1 MVADG
6 SAGMQND
13 DSTGL
18 AVPPKRKRGRPRTNP
33 VIPEDIIRNSA
44 GVLVASPGFGGPGV
58 IEDDSG
64 RKGVPGVAAG
74 PPKVAVSVPA
84 GFEARGLETAVLA
97 KRKRGRPRKVPAPE
111 TGVLAG
117 PVKLLALEPCEG
129 SGVVGHAAGIVKRRP
144 GRPRKNALEM
154 PIVPVMVKGGA
165 VVSLAERAEIRPGI
179 GVGAATVEHVS
190 ALAPLKWKRGRPRKN
205 PLPEALTAVAP
216 VAAAP
221 APDRIEV
228 APEKVEVT
236 VKRKPGRPRKNP
248 LPPEGIGR
256 AGPESAEGTVAEK
269 SPGGDVG
276 SPPVTALE
284 KVEVSEPE
292 KPSEAGSRFVERFG
306 IGPANDEGIGFWPP
320 RPEEVEAV
328 KLAARAAG
336 VVRRGRK
343 PKAPVPE
350 GPPGGP
356 DTMPPESV
364 PRPDRPEKRPRT
376 MPDALG
382 KPFCG
387 KCGTYTR
394 LIQPERGPAR
404 RVCPKCRPQMV
415 PIKRSPLD
423 RTGKPCQDRGVCRPE
438 RCVIAFE
445 CEEMKRTR

>member
-1 MVADG
+1 
-6 SAGMQND
+6 
-13 DSTGL
+13 
-18 AVPPKRKRGRPRTNP
+18 
-33 VIPEDIIRNSA
+33 
-44 GVLVASPGFGGPGV
+44 
-58 IEDDSG
+58 
-64 RKGVPGVAAG
+64 
-74 PPKVAVSVPA
+74 
-84 GFEARGLETAVLA
+84 
-97 KRKRGRPRKVPAPE
+97 
-111 TGVLAG
+111 
-117 PVKLLALEPCEG
+117 VKLLALEPCEG
-129 SGVVGHAAGIVKRRP
+129 AGVFGQAAVIVRRRP
-144 GRPRKNALEM
+144 GRPRKNSLDM
-154 PIVPVMVKGGA
+154 PVVPVAAKGGA
-165 VVSLAERAEIRPGI
+165 VGMPVVRAENMPVI
-179 GVGAATVEHVS
+179 GAGAATVEHVS
-190 ALAPLKWKRGRPRKN
+190 ALAPLKKKRGRPRKN

-248 LPPEGIGR
+248 MPPEGIGR

-292 KPSEAGSRFVERFG
+292 KPSEAGSRFVDRFG

-343 PKAPVPE
+343 PKAPAPE